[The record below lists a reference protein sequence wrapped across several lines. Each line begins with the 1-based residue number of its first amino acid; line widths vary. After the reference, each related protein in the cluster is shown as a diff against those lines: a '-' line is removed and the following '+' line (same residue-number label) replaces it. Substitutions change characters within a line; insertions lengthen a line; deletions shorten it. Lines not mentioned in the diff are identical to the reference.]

1 MVSPSHTLT
10 AILAGLTEAR
20 HEADWI
26 PLLNSFKTPRG
37 VSLLPSAQTGSN
49 QTRLSRSVVSLF
61 LVELVQRQNHPSSK
75 SLWQPQRLGP
85 DAAFPLSPYASVGPE
100 ISSS

>member
-20 HEADWI
+20 HEADWV
-26 PLLNSFKTPRG
+26 PLLNSTPRS
-37 VSLLPSAQTGSN
+37 VFLLPSAQTGSN

-85 DAAFPLSPYASVGPE
+85 DAAFPFSPYASVGPE